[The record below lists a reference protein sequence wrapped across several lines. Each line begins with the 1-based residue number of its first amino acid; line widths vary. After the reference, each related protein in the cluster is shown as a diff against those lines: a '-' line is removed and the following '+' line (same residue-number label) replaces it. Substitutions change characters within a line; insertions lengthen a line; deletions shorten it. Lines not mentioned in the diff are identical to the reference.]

1 MDSQHLRCLG
11 SKSQT
16 FWHWRAL
23 FRMIFWFLDIPCPF
37 EQVEKGSECSNKV
50 WTSEGSP
57 SETQQSTQIAQRWG
71 FSAAADA
78 IFRVRNQAVSKT
90 WESRQTMNGYE
101 VWESMRIDTTSHMP
115 QQHPPTRCSH
125 NLYFAASELSCLSI
139 LRMILAQD
147 QIIEHAPNSTA
158 QIISSLYNLW
168 TFISW
173 FSFGFLD
180 FACLLFRF
188 NLGCFGFCFWFF
200 DHESVKSS
208 KSLHCLN
215 TRSFA
220 PKSQR
225 HGVFLECGR
234 MLFRCRMQ
242 TFIFVAVVFRIS
254 IWFVISEPS
263 FSNDV
268 TGHAACTSLADL
280 QSWSCHVEGLKST

>member
-16 FWHWRAL
+16 FWHWRAFFGWFFDSL
-23 FRMIFWFLDIPCPF
+23 IFLVLLNKLKKGQNAPIKSEHRKGRRRKHSNQLRLHSAGASVQQLMPFSGCGTKPFQKHENQDRRWMDMKFENPC
-37 EQVEKGSECSNKV
+37 E
-50 WTSEGSP
+50 
-57 SETQQSTQIAQRWG
+57 STQPLTCPSNIHQHDVRTIYILQLPSFLASASSAWFWLKTKWLNMLLTAQ
-71 FSAAADA
+71 
-78 IFRVRNQAVSKT
+78 
-90 WESRQTMNGYE
+90 
-101 VWESMRIDTTSHMP
+101 P
-115 QQHPPTRCSH
+115 
-125 NLYFAASELSCLSI
+125 
-139 LRMILAQD
+139 
-147 QIIEHAPNSTA
+147 

-168 TFISW
+168 TFIPW

-200 DHESVKSS
+200 DHESVESS

-263 FSNDV
+263 FSMWQV
-268 TGHAACTSLADL
+268 MLHARA
-280 QSWSCHVEGLKST
+280 